1 MRVIRSTYRGAA
13 EWLAQRE
20 AVRAARAVDGTTGE
34 ARGLPPLEPAV
45 VVSGPDEH
53 AAGAGVLVEA
63 VGPDATVIYRLLVPT
78 ESARPEDA
86 IEAAIQE
93 AWRQLVQQVG
103 PPDPDEEPVEAAE
116 AGGEQSP
123 PMR

>member
-20 AVRAARAVDGTTGE
+20 AVRAARAVDGTTAE

-53 AAGAGVLVEA
+53 AEGAGVLVEA
-63 VGPDATVIYRLLVPT
+63 VGPDGSVIYRRLVLPEGHGT
-78 ESARPEDA
+78 DGEGTRPEDA

-93 AWRQLVQQVG
+93 AWRRLVRQVG
-103 PPDPDEEPVEAAE
+103 PPD
-116 AGGEQSP
+116 GELAP
-123 PMR
+123 

>member
-20 AVRAARAVDGTTGE
+20 AARAVDGTTAG
-34 ARGLPPLEPAV
+34 AGGLPPLEPAV

-53 AAGAGVLVEA
+53 ATGAGVLVEA
-63 VGPDATVIYRLLVPT
+63 VGPDGQALYRRLVLPEDHGVGNGGT
-78 ESARPEDA
+78 RPEDA

-93 AWRQLVQQVG
+93 AWRQLVRQVG
-103 PPDPDEEPVEAAE
+103 PPDGEPAA
-116 AGGEQSP
+116 
-123 PMR
+123 

>member
-45 VVSGPDEH
+45 VVSGQDEH
-53 AAGAGVLVEA
+53 AEGAGVLVEA
-63 VGPDATVIYRLLVPT
+63 VGPDGQALYRRLVLP
-78 ESARPEDA
+78 ESRSADSGGTRPDDA

-93 AWRQLVQQVG
+93 AWRQLVRQVG
-103 PPDPDEEPVEAAE
+103 PPDGEPAA
-116 AGGEQSP
+116 
-123 PMR
+123 

>member
-20 AVRAARAVDGTTGE
+20 AVRAARAVDGTTGK

-45 VVSGPDEH
+45 VVSGPDAH
-53 AAGAGVLVEA
+53 AAGAGTLVEA
-63 VGPDATVIYRLLVPT
+63 VGPAGSVIYRRVVLPEGHGADGEGT
-78 ESARPEDA
+78 RPEDA

-93 AWRQLVQQVG
+93 AWRQLVRQVG
-103 PPDPDEEPVEAAE
+103 PPDGDRVP
-116 AGGEQSP
+116 
-123 PMR
+123 

>member
-20 AVRAARAVDGTTGE
+20 VVRAARAVDGTTAE
-34 ARGLPPLEPAV
+34 AKGLLPLEAAV

-53 AAGAGVLVEA
+53 AEGAGVLVEA
-63 VGPDATVIYRLLVPT
+63 VGSDGQALYRRLVLPESRSADSGGTRPD
-78 ESARPEDA
+78 DA

-93 AWRQLVQQVG
+93 AWRRLVRQVG
-103 PPDPDEEPVEAAE
+103 PPDGEPA
-116 AGGEQSP
+116 P
-123 PMR
+123 

>member
-20 AVRAARAVDGTTGE
+20 VVRAARAVEGTTGKVM
-34 ARGLPPLEPAV
+34 GLPPLEPAV
-45 VVSGPDEH
+45 VVSGSDAH

-63 VGPDATVIYRLLVPT
+63 VGSDGQALYQRLVLP
-78 ESARPEDA
+78 ERRSADSGGTRPEDA

-93 AWRQLVQQVG
+93 AWRRLVRQVG
-103 PPDPDEEPVEAAE
+103 PPHGEPA
-116 AGGEQSP
+116 P
-123 PMR
+123 

>member
-20 AVRAARAVDGTTGE
+20 VVRAARAVDGTTGE

-45 VVSGPDEH
+45 VVSGQDEH
-53 AAGAGVLVEA
+53 AEGAGVLVEA
-63 VGPDATVIYRLLVPT
+63 VGPDGLALYRRLVLPGGDGVDGGGV
-78 ESARPEDA
+78 RLEDA

-93 AWRQLVQQVG
+93 AWRRLVWHVG
-103 PPDPDEEPVEAAE
+103 SSDAPAAV
-116 AGGEQSP
+116 
-123 PMR
+123 